1 MIVYEFPLN
10 EHVRTLLKLERLFQQ
25 TLQLMKQ
32 DTPLAH
38 HTALTTLFCLMEI
51 NGRNEVKT
59 DLQMD
64 LSRLRQRLHSNRE
77 SQQPL
82 PDRQDDIIQQIDH
95 TLVAL
100 QALPA
105 RIDQVL
111 REREWLAAIKQRA
124 NIPGG
129 INEFDVPYYHY
140 WQHLPATQRRADLV
154 SWLAPALPV
163 YHALDL
169 VLRHLRESA
178 QPVALIAQ
186 QGLYQQS
193 LNGRHGHLLR
203 IGLGSGEPVVP
214 ETSANRHAIHIRF
227 LSFASPTPT
236 CCAANIEFQ
245 LCFCSP

>member
-1 MIVYEFPLN
+1 VIVYEFPLN

-25 TLQLMKQ
+25 TLQLIKQ
-32 DTPLAH
+32 DTPLSH
-38 HTALTTLFCLMEI
+38 HTALTTLFGLMEI
-51 NGRNEVKT
+51 SARNEVKT

-64 LSRLRQRLHSNRE
+64 LTRLRQQLCTSSECQQSLPLH
-77 SQQPL
+77 
-82 PDRQDDIIQQIDH
+82 QDGIIQQIDR
-95 TLVAL
+95 TLTAL

-111 REREWLAAIKQRA
+111 REREWLGAIKQRA

-140 WQHLPATQRRADLV
+140 WQHLPAAQRRADLV
-154 SWLAPALPV
+154 SWLAPILPI

-169 VLRHLRESA
+169 ILQHLRESGQA
-178 QPVALIAQ
+178 QALLAE
-186 QGLYQQS
+186 QGLYQQM
-193 LNGRHGHLLR
+193 LIGRHGHLLR
-203 IGLGSGEPVVP
+203 IGLASDEAVIP

-236 CCAANIEFQ
+236 RCAYNVEFQ
-245 LCFCSP
+245 LCFCSS